1 MRCRRMCRTGT
12 CRRCFASDVREPFAG
27 WRSTTFCSLR
37 KGKKGKPVREIV
49 CICVPRVATSLS
61 RRKIDAC
68 DSCGMKPGKRIVGRA
83 RSSTPDEGRISV
95 THPPLPQGL
104 PHETKCYV
112 CIDVFG
118 GIRPVL
124 YVARPDGDWCALC
137 GDEHP
142 DDASG
147 YRVVG
152 IGHVID
158 SDPSVS
164 EVLDLGPNEEAERSA
179 VGEQWARSSF

>member
-1 MRCRRMCRTGT
+1 
-12 CRRCFASDVREPFAG
+12 V
-27 WRSTTFCSLR
+27 
-37 KGKKGKPVREIV
+37 
-49 CICVPRVATSLS
+49 
-61 RRKIDAC
+61 
-68 DSCGMKPGKRIVGRA
+68 
-83 RSSTPDEGRISV
+83 RSSTADEVRISV
-95 THPPLPQGL
+95 THPPLPRGL
-104 PHETKCYV
+104 PYETKCYV
-112 CIDVFG
+112 CIDVFD
-118 GIRPVL
+118 GIGPVL

-164 EVLDLGPNEEAERSA
+164 EVLDLGPDEEAERSKA
-179 VGEQWARSSF
+179 VGSVTLLAPIKRNAD

>member
-1 MRCRRMCRTGT
+1 M
-12 CRRCFASDVREPFAG
+12 
-27 WRSTTFCSLR
+27 
-37 KGKKGKPVREIV
+37 
-49 CICVPRVATSLS
+49 
-61 RRKIDAC
+61 
-68 DSCGMKPGKRIVGRA
+68 
-83 RSSTPDEGRISV
+83 RSSTADEVRISV

-104 PHETKCYV
+104 PYETKCYV
-112 CIDVFG
+112 CIDVFD
-118 GIRPVL
+118 GIGPVL

-142 DDASG
+142 HDASG

-179 VGEQWARSSF
+179 VGKQWARSRF